1 MRHLFSVILFSL
13 ASAGFLECDWDA
25 DWSSFRERLGQN
37 ADAGYPEDAMLA
49 EQARS
54 LLEVHWE
61 ALQPNAEALYGM
73 SYAMQSFFA
82 SCNTRPGAVE
92 ELREPFCLYGVVSA
106 LWVSA
111 RHGHPER
118 KQLLRHAQF
127 LLGDLFR
134 STLDFME
141 GSGWALT
148 SLDILANLEQKQFS
162 LPQHLHRQYPFP
174 RQVPGDLPGEPV
186 LTVWEMGV
194 HATLSAEPLQLWARV
209 LTHVRL
215 QHRNLIQDQYP
226 KWLPNRCATLYQ
238 HPRLV
243 CDEVQDDLTD
253 FFRKRIPQS
262 ATSKDPIENMESFEL
277 DFRQIASGRLRHV
290 GLFLCTVAYLC
301 LLVES
306 LDVPTIGYFGHPLL
320 FMVPEDAATREA
332 FWSRFS
338 AMARARSVEFAV
350 SDPFLQMQYEYQ
362 IGAPRLPAIRTHAL
376 YTGATHFPSRSD
388 EVLVL
393 DRPHESVL
401 MCLLRRSMAELTG
414 AALESSRPD
423 DWPTAEGR
431 LRAAISQD
439 FPFRFVT
446 RALTDKQF
454 STFAQFRAV
463 VLWPYDM
470 DLITFYEFYSMNM
483 PIFMPSS
490 LQKYLFQQDHG
501 AYDYRWDRRKV
512 KPGQRQLW
520 PDTDAT
526 PFQERSLE
534 AVHQILGFTDYF
546 RFPHVLYFESI
557 PDLLKRLPETKFF
570 DVTQAMAAFNQDALM
585 QTSATWRTL
594 MGRLNVPASLQREA
608 L

>member
-338 AMARARSVEFAV
+338 AMARTGGVQEPKHLKV
-350 SDPFLQMQYEYQ
+350 SDLGGRGF
-362 IGAPRLPAIRTHAL
+362 
-376 YTGATHFPSRSD
+376 RS
-388 EVLVL
+388 
-393 DRPHESVL
+393 
-401 MCLLRRSMAELTG
+401 LRH
-414 AALESSRPD
+414 
-423 DWPTAEGR
+423 WPGH
-431 LRAAISQD
+431 
-439 FPFRFVT
+439 V
-446 RALTDKQF
+446 
-454 STFAQFRAV
+454 
-463 VLWPYDM
+463 
-470 DLITFYEFYSMNM
+470 
-483 PIFMPSS
+483 PSS
-490 LQKYLFQQDHG
+490 S
-501 AYDYRWDRRKV
+501 
-512 KPGQRQLW
+512 P
-520 PDTDAT
+520 
-526 PFQERSLE
+526 
-534 AVHQILGFTDYF
+534 
-546 RFPHVLYFESI
+546 
-557 PDLLKRLPETKFF
+557 
-570 DVTQAMAAFNQDALM
+570 
-585 QTSATWRTL
+585 
-594 MGRLNVPASLQREA
+594 
-608 L
+608 